1 MISPKPIEL
10 TITDGWHEDLSIHLT
25 IPADAS
31 IDDWVRTFKTI
42 LSYQAFDEDLIK
54 GLFCRQKNCN
64 SADQNT
70 PQCLQENSVHTANT
84 MLK

>member
-1 MISPKPIEL
+1 M
-10 TITDGWHEDLSIHLT
+10 TGGHHEPGSIHLT
-25 IPADAS
+25 INADAS

-42 LSYQAFDEDLIK
+42 LSYQTFDEDLVK

-70 PQCLQENSVHTANT
+70 PQCLQENSVHNVNT
-84 MLK
+84 MI